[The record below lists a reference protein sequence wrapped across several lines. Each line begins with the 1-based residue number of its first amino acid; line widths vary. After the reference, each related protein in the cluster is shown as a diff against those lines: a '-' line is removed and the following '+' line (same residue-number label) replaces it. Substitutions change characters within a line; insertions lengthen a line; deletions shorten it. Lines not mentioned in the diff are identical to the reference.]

1 MRQRSPFFVLS
12 LTGTTTTLTLLFFVL
27 LHSSAFSVF
36 YCNTVDKID
45 LLVYLTWKPR
55 LLDFQENT
63 FFLRYNGWKLLDR
76 WGNMWLSFCKEN
88 RELKK
93 PLSFLCKTRSR
104 KECFSYTE
112 QAQAHRVKKE
122 TKKKLWVFCLC
133 HAFQILLVAR
143 CVLQKSCSSFIVLP
157 FVGFFVKTASCII
170 FLHTLPIF
178 DTSSNKNTK
187 NFFISNYHGTFFE
200 EP

>member
-76 WGNMWLSFCKEN
+76 WGNMWLNFCQEN

-122 TKKKLWVFCLC
+122 TKKNFGCFASAMPFKYFWWRGV
-133 HAFQILLVAR
+133 
-143 CVLQKSCSSFIVLP
+143 SFRKAVLP
-157 FVGFFVKTASCII
+157 LLSFH
-170 FLHTLPIF
+170 L
-178 DTSSNKNTK
+178 
-187 NFFISNYHGTFFE
+187 
-200 EP
+200 